1 MAIIPLECV
10 VSAEGEQTPAQKPVP
25 MGIQEREAR
34 LKALLDKVKTREHRR
49 QWQQ

>member
-25 MGIQEREAR
+25 EGIDREAR
-34 LKALLDKVKTREHRR
+34 LKALLDKVKAREHRK
-49 QWQQ
+49 

>member
-25 MGIQEREAR
+25 IGNDKLKELIERV
-34 LKALLDKVKTREHRR
+34 KAREHRI
-49 QWQQ
+49 